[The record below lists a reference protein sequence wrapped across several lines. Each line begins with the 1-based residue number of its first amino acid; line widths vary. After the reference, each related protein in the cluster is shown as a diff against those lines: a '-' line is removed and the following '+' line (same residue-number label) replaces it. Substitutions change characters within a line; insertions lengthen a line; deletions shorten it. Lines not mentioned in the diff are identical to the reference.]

1 MGTMKLVTAALLLMS
16 LVFLAHGG
24 ESLYHAVTNRQLHSV
39 SCEQLVQHRP
49 RELWL
54 RVTGCTVDALGA
66 GYSESRGHLDE
77 LFLPM
82 RPPSQPPGSPVTL
95 IVATS
100 DPQALAIAGATIGNN
115 QQPDQEAYVGMMR
128 RIVGMLNASKE
139 VDGYARSGVVERL
152 QTRRALGGL
161 TAPLAADFVALDLR
175 GKPSLV
181 RPSIE
186 VGIGVALLLVAVGCR
201 ARRAA
206 PAVLE
211 KQSYLPDQDEPAAA
225 LRPRRIPSAM
235 LLNLGPSAGTGEL
248 ETAPPLGNQ
257 HEVRERVAAVLGP
270 PDAAQDGRATLHG
283 SDWSL
288 GLDLGRDDPVWT
300 ITVEAR
306 GEGSTMALERLARE
320 TGWRIFIPKLGTFV
334 DPQALNEVTPP

>member
-1 MGTMKLVTAALLLMS
+1 MKLVTAALLLMS

-39 SCEQLVQHRP
+39 SCERFVQQRP
-49 RELWL
+49 RKLWL
-54 RVTGCTVDALGA
+54 RVTGCAVDALGA
-66 GYSESRGHLDE
+66 GYSESRGRLDE

-82 RPPSQPPGSPVTL
+82 RPPSQPPGSPVAL
-95 IVATS
+95 IVATR

-139 VDGYARSGVVERL
+139 VEGYARSGLVERL
-152 QTRRALGGL
+152 QTRRELGGL
-161 TAPLAADFVALDLR
+161 TAPLAPDFVALDL
-175 GKPSLV
+175 GGTPSLV

-186 VGIGVALLLVAVGCR
+186 VGIGLALLLVAVGWR
-201 ARRAA
+201 ARRGA
-206 PAVLE
+206 PVNFEEELRVA
-211 KQSYLPDQDEPAAA
+211 DRDEPAAV

-235 LLNLGPSAGTGEL
+235 LLNLGASAGTGEL
-248 ETAPPLGNQ
+248 ETAPPLGNRA
-257 HEVRERVAAVLGP
+257 EVRDRVSGVLGQ
-270 PDAAQDGRATLHG
+270 PDAAEDGRATVHG
-283 SDWSL
+283 RDWSL
-288 GLDLGRDDPVWT
+288 ALDFGRDDPVWT

-320 TGWRIFIPKLGTFV
+320 TGWRIFIPKLGSFV
-334 DPQALNEVTPP
+334 DPQALNDVTPP